1 MTKSQRLL
9 ADFLL
14 ELAGVVTTFG
24 PFWNICTSRHRSSR
38 RIVTGFIGRIVAWHC
53 WVVEHHSF
61 DVMDKTFVEGA
72 CIVRESMLSV
82 NTPFACAMISALCDS
97 PPAVAKPFID

>member
-9 ADFLL
+9 AGFLDPL
-14 ELAGVVTTFG
+14 DGFFFWFSAFWGWFSFHSGSGLFG
-24 PFWNICTSRHRSSR
+24 RFAL
-38 RIVTGFIGRIVAWHC
+38 GRF
-53 WVVEHHSF
+53 VVEHHSF

-97 PPAVAKPFID
+97 PPGVAKPSSD